1 MFRKHTYSGID
12 FRDKSLSFATIKLER
27 GIPVIQNVGITNMKE
42 EMIKSGRVSQSSRL
56 ATELKNTFIHGQLAK
71 NVHLAIPTQNI
82 LVRKI
87 TSLPDLGESE
97 LAKILQFQIGES
109 IHLPFEDPIYDFVK
123 IGAIIPN
130 HLIKGNNDTEEEE
143 LSLDDLAKG
152 IEENLEG
159 PKSEILLFATSKLLS
174 QDLVDVC
181 SNAGLKP
188 VTAEIRALALQRL
201 LLYTH
206 PKWLKKTEMIIDASE
221 NGMDIHIFKEDQIV
235 FSRMMTINRMDYFF
249 EANRKENDELV
260 MELESFQMEE
270 SKREIAAA
278 STAEM
283 IQSEDTYFDEIVLE
297 IEKAQNFYRYS
308 MNDRDSEFHRI
319 IVTGE
324 KTDQIFEPL
333 KNRIHS
339 QRVERI
345 DYRSISSHNVKDLS
359 LLDTC
364 SVAIGLAIRGNEK

>member
-1 MFRKHTYSGID
+1 
-12 FRDKSLSFATIKLER
+12 
-27 GIPVIQNVGITNMKE
+27 MKE

-87 TSLPDLGESE
+87 TSLPDIGESE
-97 LAKILQFQIGES
+97 LAKILHFQIGES

-123 IGAIIPN
+123 IGSIIPN
-130 HLIKGNNDTEEEE
+130 HQVEGNNDTEAEE

-181 SNAGLKP
+181 STAGLKP
-188 VTAEIRALALQRL
+188 MTAEIRALALQRL

-206 PKWLKKTEMIIDASE
+206 PNWLKKNEMIIDASE

-260 MELESFQMEE
+260 MELEPFQMEE

-283 IQSEDTYFDEIVLE
+283 IQSEDAYIDEIVLE

-324 KTDQIFEPL
+324 KSDQIFEPL

>member
-1 MFRKHTYSGID
+1 MFKKHTYSGID

-27 GIPVIQNVGITNMKE
+27 GIPVIQNVGTINMKE

-56 ATELKNTFIHGQLAK
+56 ATELKNALNLGQLSK

-123 IGAIIPN
+123 IGSIIPN
-130 HLIKGNNDTEEEE
+130 HQIEENNDAEEEE

-159 PKSEILLFATSKLLS
+159 PKSEILLFATSKPLS

-181 SNAGLKP
+181 SSAGLKP
-188 VTAEIRALALQRL
+188 MTAEIRALALKRL

-206 PKWLKKTEMIIDASE
+206 PNWLKKTEMIIDASE
-221 NGMDIHIFKEDQIV
+221 KGMDIHIFKEDHIV
-235 FSRMMTINRMDYFF
+235 FSRMMSINRMEYFIG
-249 EANRKENDELV
+249 ANLKENDELV
-260 MELESFQMEE
+260 LDEEPFQLEE
-270 SKREIAAA
+270 SEREIAAA
-278 STAEM
+278 SAAEM
-283 IQSEDTYFDEIVLE
+283 IQSEDSYMDEIVLE
-297 IEKAQNFYRYS
+297 IEKAQNFYRYT
-308 MNDRDSEFHRI
+308 MNERDSEFHRI

-333 KNRIHS
+333 KSKIVTQRI
-339 QRVERI
+339 ERI
-345 DYRSISSHNVKDLS
+345 DYRSISSHNVEDLS